1 MRMMDEKTLRV
12 LIEAG
17 SVKQVRII
25 GDGALFHVDVVTAKK
40 GAVTALTAKGSVKT
54 WSTLDATARWIRS
67 LAIVHKTMNRKSR
80 ANNKRDAI
88 LHPACDVRAF
98 VAKAGQQ

>member
-1 MRMMDEKTLRV
+1 MDEKTLRV

-40 GAVTALTAKGSVKT
+40 GAVTALTAKGLVKT
-54 WSTLDATARWIRS
+54 WSTLDATARWVRS
-67 LAIVHKTMNRKSR
+67 MGIGKAQL
-80 ANNKRDAI
+80 
-88 LHPACDVRAF
+88 DVARWDS
-98 VAKAGQQ
+98 KQKGLRL

>member
-1 MRMMDEKTLRV
+1 MDEKTLRV

-17 SVKQVRII
+17 SVKQMRII

-40 GAVTALTAKGSVKT
+40 GTVTALTAKGSVKT

-67 LAIVHKTMNRKSR
+67 LGIGKAQ
-80 ANNKRDAI
+80 
-88 LHPACDVRAF
+88 LDVARWNA
-98 VAKAGQQ
+98 QQKGLRL

>member
-1 MRMMDEKTLRV
+1 MDEKTLRV

-40 GAVTALTAKGSVKT
+40 GAVTALTAKGLVKT

-67 LAIVHKTMNRKSR
+67 LGIG
-80 ANNKRDAI
+80 
-88 LHPACDVRAF
+88 
-98 VAKAGQQ
+98 KAQLDMARWNTQQKGLRL